1 MAAKLKVDQ
10 LESVDGST
18 NITLNNSI
26 TMAATKTLPA
36 ASLTGTL
43 PAISGA
49 SLTSLTAANLT
60 GTIADARFPATLPAA
75 SAANLTAVPAA
86 NITGTLPAIDGSNLT
101 GVSGG
106 KVLQVVQTTTNT
118 SVTVASST
126 YTAVGASASITPSST
141 SSKILV
147 MHNAGGMG
155 YNSDDVAMRIKRNST
170 EILVMARQAY
180 NNSANWVANSF
191 TANYLD
197 SPSTTSSVTYS
208 FEIKVKNS
216 ASTGQI
222 EHNSYNSAFATNVNG
237 AVTILMEI
245 AG

>member
-106 KVLQVVQTTTNT
+106 KVLQVV
-118 SVTVASST
+118 SST
-126 YTAVGASASITPSST
+126 TSATPHTTSATYVDTGVTLNITPSAT

-147 MHNAGGMG
+147 TVTAHIDKYTGSN
-155 YNSDDVAMRIKRNST
+155 
-170 EILVMARQAY
+170 
-180 NNSANWVANSF
+180 ANSWNGKIMRDS
-191 TANYLD
+191 TQIISQTGLLWTNTSTYNGGGLAMSKLD
-197 SPSTTSSVTYS
+197 SPSTTSQITYKLQQATTNS
-208 FEIKVKNS
+208 GYTVGLRGGGETITAIEI
-216 ASTGQI
+216 
-222 EHNSYNSAFATNVNG
+222 G
-237 AVTILMEI
+237 A
-245 AG
+245 